1 MRQVRRH
8 LRRGVAGWLLAHALT
23 FTALLPRDCCAAH
36 AHAAHGD
43 HAAQAAEAAAP
54 ACHETGADA
63 ATPAPGAHCEMAP
76 ADGAACPMHDR
87 APLAPDCA
95 MTGICGAPVAML
107 QAVLMQPAVPVAQT
121 TFAPLLV
128 EELVVHGAPAAP
140 RSLAQPPDAP
150 PPRL

>member
-23 FTALLPRDCCAAH
+23 FTALLPRDCCDAH

-43 HAAQAAEAAAP
+43 HAAPAAETAAP
-54 ACHETGADA
+54 ACHEAEADA
-63 ATPAPGAHCEMAP
+63 APGPDAHCEMAP
-76 ADGAACPMHDR
+76 AEGAACPMHGQV
-87 APLAPDCA
+87 PIAPDCA
-95 MTGICGAPVAML
+95 MTGVCGAPAAML
-107 QAVLMQPAVPVAQT
+107 QAVLMQPAVPVAQA
-121 TFAPLLV
+121 TFAPILL
-128 EELVVHGAPAAP
+128 EELVVHVAPAAP